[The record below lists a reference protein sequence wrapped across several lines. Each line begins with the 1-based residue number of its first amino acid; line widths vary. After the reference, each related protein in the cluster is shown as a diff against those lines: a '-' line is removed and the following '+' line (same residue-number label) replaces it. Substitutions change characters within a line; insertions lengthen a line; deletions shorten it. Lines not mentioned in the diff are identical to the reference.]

1 MKDRW
6 DLFQEK
12 FTLSQKRIKIVQC
25 KSSNL
30 NYQLIRNRHYVA
42 NHGCIGQQV
51 HYLIYL
57 EHKIIGI
64 ISGASAVYAVKA
76 RDVFFGLNKD
86 NKKIALNSIIN
97 NVVFRLECH
106 KKNLGTQIL
115 SMWRKQIAIDWELR
129 YRVKVHGFETFVI
142 EQENRKGAMYKADN
156 WFFLGETAGSAKL
169 LGKKIDGGESRNR
182 RIKTNKK
189 LIFAIKIPKTKLC
202 SEYKGKSA
210 WKINNLSGN
219 LFKYFKFNKNDK
231 KS

>member
-6 DLFQEK
+6 DLFQEHCV
-12 FTLSQKRIKIVQC
+12 LSQKRIKIVQC

-30 NYQLIRNRHYVA
+30 NYQSIRNRHYVA
-42 NHGCIGQQV
+42 NHGCVGQQV

-86 NKKIALNSIIN
+86 NKKFALNSIIN
-97 NVVFRLECH
+97 NIVFRLEYFE
-106 KKNLGTQIL
+106 KNLGTQIL
-115 SMWRKQIAIDWELR
+115 SIWRKQIAIDWELK
-129 YRVKVHGFETFVI
+129 YRVKVHGFETFVV
-142 EQENRKGAMYKADN
+142 ESECRKGTMYKADN
-156 WFFLGETAGSAKL
+156 WIFLGETAGSTKF
-169 LGKKIDGGESRNR
+169 LGKKQRNRKQRNR

-202 SEYKGKSA
+202 DEYRRMGKRI
-210 WKINNLSGN
+210 INNFSGN
-219 LFKYFKFNKNDK
+219 LLEFFKNKK
-231 KS
+231 KNKK